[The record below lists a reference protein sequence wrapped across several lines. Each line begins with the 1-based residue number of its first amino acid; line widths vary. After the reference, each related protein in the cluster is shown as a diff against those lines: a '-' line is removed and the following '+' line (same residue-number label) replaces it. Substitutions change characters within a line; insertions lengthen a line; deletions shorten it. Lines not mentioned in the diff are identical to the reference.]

1 MSLIET
7 VKAALYHE
15 DFWLPGN
22 VTWKDLESTPDHRY
36 PQGSDLLIPLAIA
49 PLLLLLRMVFEKV
62 VGTRVALYLGIPA
75 PAPPLHVPCLHPE
88 LERAFR
94 INRKPS
100 STEISALAKR
110 IDVSQVK
117 MLKWF
122 RLKNRSVRPNL
133 LTKFNESFWKFCY
146 YLCAFAYGCWVVADE
161 PWAFDTRQF
170 WVGFPHHKLNGD
182 VYAYYIG
189 VLGFY
194 WSLILSHFFDV
205 QRKDFWQM
213 FLHHLVTI
221 SLMSFSWFNN
231 MVRVGCYI
239 IVLHDA
245 VDYWLEGAKMAK
257 YCRFDRL
264 CDVLFVIFTL
274 VWLGTRLVVYPLYP
288 LYSVAFECRQI
299 LAPFH
304 AWYIFL
310 TLLCVL
316 QLLHFIWFY
325 MILRVAYNALTAG
338 EVEKDSRSD
347 SEGESTVDEQLT
359 LDSTDDDDN
368 GESSAHDTSAP
379 SKFTATTKMTT
390 EVNSNIVKTNGNLYQ
405 SPLSG
410 NGDCCLSHES

>member
-1 MSLIET
+1 MSLLET
-7 VKAALYHE
+7 LKAALYHE

-22 VTWKDLESTPDHRY
+22 VTWKDLASTPEERY

-49 PLLLLLRMVFEKV
+49 PLLLLLRIAFEKV
-62 VGTRVALYLGIPA
+62 IGTRVALFLGIPA
-75 PAPPLHVPCLHPE
+75 PRPPPHVPCIHPE
-88 LERAFR
+88 LERSFR
-94 INRKPS
+94 GNRKPS
-100 STEISALAKR
+100 TLEIAALAKR
-110 IDVSQVK
+110 IDVSEVK
-117 MLKWF
+117 IVKWF
-122 RLKNRSVRPNL
+122 RLKNRSVRPQL
-133 LTKFNESFWKFCY
+133 ITKFNESFWKFSY
-146 YLCAFAYGCWVVADE
+146 YLAAFLYGCYVVADE

-170 WVGFPHHKLNGD
+170 WVDFPRHRLHGD
-182 VYAYYIG
+182 VFFYYIG

-231 MVRVGCYI
+231 MVRIGCYI

-257 YCRFDRL
+257 YCRSQRL

-274 VWLGTRLVVYPLYP
+274 VWLVTRLLIYPLYP
-288 LYSVAFECRQI
+288 LYSVAFECRAI

-304 AWYIFL
+304 AWYIFFA
-310 TLLCVL
+310 LLCIL
-316 QLLHFIWFY
+316 QLLHVLWFF

-338 EVEKDSRSD
+338 EVKKDSRSD

-359 LDSTDDDDN
+359 LESEDCETEDD
-368 GESSAHDTSAP
+368 AATSK
-379 SKFTATTKMTT
+379 SIVT
-390 EVNSNIVKTNGNLYQ
+390 EVNSNIVKPNGNGYLH
-405 SPLSG
+405 SG
-410 NGDCCLSHES
+410 KGDCDGLEDKVVPED